1 MQGRCGSGRL
11 RKAAS
16 GLLCSIAGLSC
27 AHLTVTSATADQ
39 AASLK
44 PVPAVT
50 LTALR
55 QKSVVATAPIYMRIF
70 KEDSELEV
78 WKARADGR
86 YVHVKTFPICNW
98 SGALGPKTKLGDQM
112 APEGFYSFSADGLKP
127 DSKYHLAINVGYPN
141 ALDRAL
147 GRSGDFIMVHGKCA
161 SIGCF
166 AMTDDL
172 IEEVYAL
179 ARDAIGGGQERIPL
193 HIFPFH
199 MTAAKMQSHVDHPA
213 RASWAPLKEAY
224 EDFAKTQIPPRT
236 GACGKHYVVNPIA
249 PLDGNAADACPS
261 RLGKL
266 LAMISPKK
274 ARKLAAAN
282 TPLIAEGPKT
292 RTIENISGWDGS
304 SARAM
309 MLGVSQREDS
319 KQARKDAASSA
330 PIGNSMAPFL
340 DAVK

>member
-1 MQGRCGSGRL
+1 MQGSIGSGRL
-11 RKAAS
+11 RIAAL
-16 GLLCSIAGLSC
+16 GLLWAIAGLSISYP
-27 AHLTVTSATADQ
+27 AVADEK
-39 AASLK
+39 AASK

-50 LTALR
+50 LTALA
-55 QKSVVATAPIYMRIF
+55 QKVIPVAAPIYIRIF

-78 WKARADGR
+78 WKARTDGR
-86 YVHVKTFPICNW
+86 YVIVKTFPICNW

-147 GRSGDFIMVHGKCA
+147 GRNGDFIMVHGKCA

-179 ARDAIGGGQERIPL
+179 ARDAIDGGETRVPL
-193 HIFPFH
+193 HIFPFR
-199 MTAAKMQSHVDHPA
+199 MTAANMKAHADHQA
-213 RASWAPLKEAY
+213 RSSWSPLKEAFD
-224 EDFAKTQIPPRT
+224 DFAKTQIPPRT

-274 ARKLAAAN
+274 ARKLAKIS

-292 RTIENISGWDGS
+292 RTIENISAWDGS

-309 MLGVSQREDS
+309 MLGVSEREES
-319 KQARKDAASSA
+319 NKARKDAASSA

>member
-1 MQGRCGSGRL
+1 MRGGMRSGRL
-11 RKAAS
+11 RIAALGLLWAMAGQSISYPALADEKAAS
-16 GLLCSIAGLSC
+16 
-27 AHLTVTSATADQ
+27 
-39 AASLK
+39 K

-50 LTALR
+50 LTALA
-55 QKSVVATAPIYMRIF
+55 QKVIPIAAPIYIRIF

-86 YVHVKTFPICNW
+86 YVIIKTFPICNW

-147 GRSGDFIMVHGKCA
+147 GRNGDFIMVHGKCL

-166 AMTDDL
+166 AMTDEL

-179 ARDAIGGGQERIPL
+179 ARDAIAGGEQRVPL
-193 HIFPFH
+193 HIFPFR
-199 MTAAKMQSHVDHPA
+199 MTAANMKLHADHAA
-213 RASWAPLKEAY
+213 RATWTPLKEAFD
-224 EDFAKTQIPPRT
+224 DFTKTQIPPRT
-236 GACGKHYVVNPIA
+236 GACGGHYVVNPIA

-274 ARKLAAAN
+274 ARKLAAAS

-292 RTIENISGWDGS
+292 RTIENISAWGGS
-304 SARAM
+304 SAGAM
-309 MLGVSQREDS
+309 MLGFTAREESS
-319 KQARKDAASSA
+319 KARAKASAVDADN
-330 PIGNSMAPFL
+330 GGLKPFL
-340 DAVK
+340 DGVK

>member
-1 MQGRCGSGRL
+1 MRCELGSGRL

-16 GLLCSIAGLSC
+16 GLLWAIAALSSTGLLPGM
-27 AHLTVTSATADQ
+27 AAA
-39 AASLK
+39 AEPASLK
-44 PVPAVT
+44 PVPVET
-50 LTALR
+50 LTAFG
-55 QKSVVATAPIYMRIF
+55 QKLIPVSAPIYIRIF

-86 YVHVKTFPICNW
+86 YMHIKTFPICNW

-112 APEGFYSFSADGLKP
+112 APEGFYGFSAGGLKP

-179 ARDAIGGGQERIPL
+179 ARDAIEGGEQRVPV
-193 HIFPFH
+193 HIFPFR
-199 MTAAKMQSHVDHPA
+199 MTAANMKLHADHPA
-213 RASWAPLKEAY
+213 RSTWSPLKEAFD
-224 EDFAKTQIPPRT
+224 DFAKTQVPPRT
-236 GACGKHYVVNPIA
+236 GACGGRYVVNPIA

-282 TPLIAEGPKT
+282 TPLIADGPKT
-292 RTIENISGWDGS
+292 RTIENISAWEKPSNSWTGFMSLGGGTANAPSASQHAIPAIPGS
-304 SARAM
+304 M
-309 MLGVSQREDS
+309 T
-319 KQARKDAASSA
+319 
-330 PIGNSMAPFL
+330 PFL
-340 DAVK
+340 DQQ